1 MEEQELGNRI
11 YEAAKM
17 AAAAFYTHNQ
27 KDYDY
32 WSEIFDD
39 LTVGMRFGSLFSGVG
54 GFDLGFERAGMKCH
68 RFVHSRKNINGEFVG
83 KEVQG

>member
-1 MEEQELGNRI
+1 MEEQELGKRI

-39 LTVGMRFGSLFSGVG
+39 LTVGMSQKKVYALEDKADFEFSITVQKRY
-54 GFDLGFERAGMKCH
+54 DA
-68 RFVHSRKNINGEFVG
+68 II
-83 KEVQG
+83 KEYRLEHE